1 MKTSMLL
8 SFAMLF
14 VANTTHAC
22 ITAET
27 ENNDSEANANGAVCT
42 DVLVEGSINNR
53 RDQDWYFFSVENDG
67 EITIVLD
74 HNSRDDFDWDLYRTS
89 GAAVASG
96 ASSQIPE
103 TGSYS
108 ASRGN
113 YYLKVSRYSGTG
125 WYDLTVSFP
134 DSDAGD
140 TACSTYGSRPSKP
153 NSIASYVVGSNND
166 VCPALPNQGA
176 VLLMGGGA
184 DVDASFSQRV
194 MPHING
200 GDVVVL
206 RTSGTDAYNDY
217 LLPLTGADS
226 VETIIVDSV
235 ADANS
240 SYVDWAV
247 RSAEFVFVS
256 GGDQSEYLN
265 LWEGTKLQQALDH
278 VFSKNGVVG
287 GTSAGNAIQGEYVY
301 DPDGVLGA
309 ISEEVVTDLCHSTMK
324 LSPAFL
330 QTPVMSNIIT
340 DTHFYERDRMG
351 RMAVMLANIGL
362 GKQAIGVD
370 EATAMFVTND
380 GNAVIDGTGRVYVLT
395 TDNQSRFDI
404 AQCGSPVVLND
415 LVTYDLRAGDSFN
428 LLTGQSSRSFY
439 RISIDGRATRF
450 YSPSNP
456 Y

>member
-1 MKTSMLL
+1 MKTSILL
-8 SFAMLF
+8 SFAAVF

-22 ITAET
+22 VTAET
-27 ENNDSEANANGAVCT
+27 ENNNSEANANGTLCSG
-42 DVLVEGSINNR
+42 VLVEGSINNR
-53 RDQDWYFFSVENDG
+53 RDQDWYFFSVQEGG
-67 EITIVLD
+67 EIAIVLD

-89 GAAVASG
+89 GTAVASG
-96 ASSQIPE
+96 ASSRVPE
-103 TGSYS
+103 TGAYA
-108 ASRGN
+108 ASSGD
-113 YYLKVSRYSGTG
+113 YYLKVSRYAGTG

-134 DSDAGD
+134 DSGTGS
-140 TACSTYGSRPSKP
+140 TACNTYGSRPAKP
-153 NSIASYVVGSNND
+153 NSIASNLVGNHED
-166 VCPALPNQGA
+166 VCPELPSQGA
-176 VLLMGGGA
+176 VLLMGGGT

-194 MPHING
+194 KPHISG

-265 LWEGTKLQQALDH
+265 LWEGTALQQALDH
-278 VFSKNGVVG
+278 VYGKNGVIG
-287 GTSAGNAIQGEYVY
+287 GTSAGNAIQGNYVY

-309 ISEEVVTDLCHSTMK
+309 ISEEVVTDLCHNTMNI
-324 LSPAFL
+324 SPAFL

-351 RMAVMLANIGL
+351 RMAVMLASIGI

-370 EATAMFVTND
+370 EGTAMFVTGD
-380 GNAVIDGTGRVYVLT
+380 GSTVIDGSGRVYVLT
-395 TDNQSRFDI
+395 TDSQSRFEQV
-404 AQCGSPVVLND
+404 QCGSPVVVTD
-415 LVTYDLRAGDSFN
+415 LVTYDLRAGDTFN
-428 LLTGQSSRSFY
+428 VLTGQSSRTAY
-439 RISIDGRATRF
+439 RISVDGSNTRF